1 MPASTFDGVSQ
12 GRAGW
17 CPRSTGKVNLVA
29 FDRKQHR
36 SAVPADPEALYR
48 DLARTN
54 SGPNHPWG
62 HQTDL
67 LRDWHGNYRRSPDV
81 ALELPTGAGKT
92 LVGGLIAEW
101 LRLSERQPV
110 AYLCPNNQLAAQAAD
125 RLGDYGVESVLLT
138 GPSRTWDAAERSR
151 FTTGEA
157 VAVSTYSHVFNTNP
171 ALAGAGTL
179 VLDDAHAGEQ
189 PVAAAWSLTI
199 ERDQSAYQAV
209 LSVIADG
216 LDPVVILGLRD
227 DNSVRKYHRTVHL
240 VSPVVVAEKASD
252 LERVLDDAVSAGTL
266 ERGQGF
272 TLSMLAGHLGRCLVY
287 VSHRRILVRPLIS
300 PTGSHP
306 AFDDPK
312 RRVYMS
318 ATLGA
323 GGELERA
330 FGRATIQRM
339 PVPRGWDK
347 QGTGRRFFVFPE
359 LTQELAG
366 DDTRLAPW
374 LARTIER
381 HGRAAL
387 ITPARYVSDA
397 IVDAG
402 AIPAGYIRLDGHA
415 VEKDMALFTS
425 EPMALLDL
433 PNRYDGVDL
442 PDDTCRL
449 LVLAG
454 LPAQGDLQ
462 ERFLYESLGAGAVLQ
477 ERVRARVVQGA
488 GRATRNPK
496 DHATVVVV
504 GDDLTNFV
512 IRPDVLA
519 ALREELQAEIQFG
532 YTQSTGKPVADV
544 DENIDTF
551 LAQSQD
557 WRDVEDDIV
566 DDRDQRAR
574 TDPPATKELAAA
586 AAAEVAAVEAW
597 WDGDLDTA
605 LAEATKV
612 LDALGGN
619 RKAARYAAL
628 WNYLAASWTR
638 TLAREKGDPTGTL
651 SKAADGYLAAARACG
666 RGTSWLSHLANR
678 ADAITSADQYDH
690 LDRLAA
696 MNILA
701 LLRTWSSK
709 HQTELDTAAAGL
721 TQTQFKAYEAGLKV
735 LGKYAGASE
744 TYDAGGAQAAPDATW
759 IFDDALW
766 VCWEAKSEARPDST
780 IATARVREANGH
792 LRFVE
797 GKRGTDAPTG
807 SFTCFATPQ
816 TVIDHAAKAICEDT
830 VFHVSSL
837 VPAALL
843 ARLGRAL
850 ANARRLGPALDEA
863 GLLAALKAESCLP
876 SQFSAELTA
885 QPLRALA
892 NDVLEID

>member
-1 MPASTFDGVSQ
+1 
-12 GRAGW
+12 
-17 CPRSTGKVNLVA
+17 VA
-29 FDRKQHR
+29 FDRRQHR
-36 SAVPADPEALYR
+36 SAVPQDPEALYR

-54 SGPNHPWG
+54 NGPNHPWS

-67 LRDWHGNYRRSPDV
+67 LRDWHTDYRQSPDV

-125 RLGDYGVESVLLT
+125 RLDDYGIVSVLLT
-138 GPSRTWDAAERSR
+138 GPSRRWDPAERSR
-151 FTTGEA
+151 FTTGDA
-157 VAVSTYSHVFNTNP
+157 VAVSTYHHLFNSNP
-171 ALAGAGTL
+171 ALTGAGTL

-189 PVAAAWSLTI
+189 PVAAAWSITI
-199 ERDQSAYQAV
+199 ERDQPGAYQAV
-209 LSVIADG
+209 LSVVADG
-216 LDPVVILGLRD
+216 LDQVVVHGLRD

-240 VSPVVVAEKASD
+240 VSPVVVAERAGD
-252 LERVLDDAVSAGTL
+252 LERVLDDAVGAGTL
-266 ERGQGF
+266 TRGQGF
-272 TLSMLAGHLGRCLVY
+272 TLSTLAGHLGRCLVY
-287 VSHRRILVRPLIS
+287 VSHRRFLIRPLIS

-359 LTQELAG
+359 LTKELAN
-366 DDTRLAPW
+366 DDTQLAPW
-374 LARTIER
+374 LAKTIAK

-387 ITPARYVSDA
+387 ITPAGYVSDDM
-397 IVDAG
+397 VTAG
-402 AIPAGYIRLDGHA
+402 VLPTGYTRMDGHS
-415 VEKDMALFTS
+415 VEKDMTLFTR
-425 EPMALLDL
+425 EPKALLDL

-462 ERFLYESLGAGAVLQ
+462 ERFLYEALGAGAVLQ

-496 DHATVVVV
+496 DHATVVVI
-504 GDDLTNFV
+504 GDELTNFV
-512 IRPDVLA
+512 IRGDVLA
-519 ALREELQAEIQFG
+519 ALREELQAEIAFG
-532 YTQSTGKPVADV
+532 YAQSTGKPVADV
-544 DENIDTF
+544 DDNIDTF
-551 LAQSQD
+551 LAQGDD

-566 DDRDQRAR
+566 DERDHRTR

-586 AAAEVAAVEAW
+586 APAEVAAVHAW

-605 LAEATKV
+605 LAEATNV
-612 LDALGGN
+612 LDALGQN
-619 RKAARYAAL
+619 PRAARYAAL

-638 TLAREKGDPTGTL
+638 TLARDRGDPSGTL
-651 SKAADGYLAAARACG
+651 AKAADGYLTSARACG

-678 ADAITSADQYDH
+678 ADVMTSADQYDD
-690 LDRLAA
+690 LDRLGAK
-696 MNILA
+696 NILA
-701 LLRTWSSK
+701 LLRTWSPK
-709 HQTELDTAAAGL
+709 NLAELDAAQLGL
-721 TQTQFKAYEAGLKV
+721 SQTRYKPYEAGLKV
-735 LGKYAGASE
+735 LGKYAGAGE
-744 TYDAGGAQAAPDATW
+744 AFDAGGAHAAPDATW
-759 IFDDALW
+759 IFGDALW
-766 VCWEAKSEARPDST
+766 VCWEAKSEASADST
-780 IATARVREANGH
+780 IATAKVREANGH

-797 GKRGTDAPTG
+797 AKRRTTAPTG

-816 TVIDHAAKAICEDT
+816 TAIDHSAKAVCEDT
-830 VFHVSSL
+830 VFHVASH
-837 VPAALL
+837 VPADML
-843 ARLGRAL
+843 ARFMRAL
-850 ANARRLGPALDEA
+850 HSARRLGPALDDA
-863 GLLAALKAESCLP
+863 GVLAALKSESCLP
-876 SQFSAELTA
+876 SQWSAELA
-885 QPLRALA
+885 GQPLGTLG
-892 NDVLEID
+892 N